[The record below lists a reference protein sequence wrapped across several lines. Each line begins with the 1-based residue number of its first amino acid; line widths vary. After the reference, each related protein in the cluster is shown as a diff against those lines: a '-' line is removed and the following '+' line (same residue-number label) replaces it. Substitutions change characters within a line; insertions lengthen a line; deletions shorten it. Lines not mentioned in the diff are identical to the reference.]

1 MRQRPRVML
10 YLSFL
15 FVVIALSIPL
25 QAMVIY
31 GHEWRELSTALA
43 KLTEL
48 NWLVVGGLIVG
59 AGLLWQ
65 ASPHTR
71 WFVPLVIVLVA
82 INNSVVGYYATD
94 FTPTMTLLA
103 TLGFALMNL
112 PLLHPDSL
120 NVFLHP
126 ERRWWIRAERHRLAI
141 PVAIEGT
148 RLASLRAETFDLSET
163 GAFIPQVRNI
173 GVGDWITVRMTFG
186 AFTQIRC
193 QGRVVR
199 RTEARGIYPAGVG
212 IQFEGVSWRQR
223 RELRKCLARQ
233 AEL

>member
-1 MRQRPRVML
+1 MRRRPRVML
-10 YLSFL
+10 YLSLL
-15 FVVIALSIPL
+15 FGALALAIPL

-31 GHEWRELSTALA
+31 GHDWHELSTALA

-48 NWLVVGGLIVG
+48 NWLVVGSLLCG
-59 AGLLWQ
+59 AVLLWQ
-65 ASPHTR
+65 ASPHIR
-71 WFVPLVIVLVA
+71 WFVPLVIGLVA
-82 INNSVVGYYATD
+82 INNFVVGYYATD
-94 FTPTMTLLA
+94 FSATLTLLA

-112 PLLHPDSL
+112 PLLHPDSI

-126 ERRWWIRAERHRLAI
+126 ERRWWMRAERHRLAI

-148 RLASLRAETFDLSET
+148 RLASLRAETYDLSET

-186 AFTQIRC
+186 ALTQIRC

-212 IQFEGVSWRQR
+212 IRFEGVSWRQR
-223 RELRKCLARQ
+223 RELRKCLTRHL
-233 AEL
+233 EL